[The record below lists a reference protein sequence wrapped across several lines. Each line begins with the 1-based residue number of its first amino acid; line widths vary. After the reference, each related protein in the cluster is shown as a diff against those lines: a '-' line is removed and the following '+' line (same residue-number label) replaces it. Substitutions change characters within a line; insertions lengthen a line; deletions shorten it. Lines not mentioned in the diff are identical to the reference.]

1 MVAEND
7 TAQGRGE
14 APFAGL
20 RVLDFSRVIAGPA
33 CTQTLADFGAEV
45 IKIENPRGGEDG
57 RLQAGPK
64 HGSELHFYLAF
75 NRGKKSVALDMTKPE
90 GRDIALQ
97 LSLIHI

>member
-45 IKIENPRGGEDG
+45 IKICLLYTSD
-57 RLQAGPK
+57 A
-64 HGSELHFYLAF
+64 A
-75 NRGKKSVALDMTKPE
+75 D
-90 GRDIALQ
+90 DW
-97 LSLIHI
+97 